1 MRKSFNFRQPN
12 FSDMKVLEKKNYN
25 SIKEVNIIYDPS
37 LDNLPISQIALEK
50 AEKARETLRKF
61 PFPNNLKGI

>member
-1 MRKSFNFRQPN
+1 
-12 FSDMKVLEKKNYN
+12 MKVLEKKNYN

-37 LDNLPISQIALEK
+37 LDNLPIPQIALEK